1 MVNIRRDQNSALI
14 STKDIN
20 GKPLTGRKYPQS
32 TSITYILKI
41 NIPKGDLRKRLGKGS
56 TPTEISK

>member
-41 NIPKGDLRKRLGKGS
+41 NIPKGDLRKGLGKGS

>member
-1 MVNIRRDQNSALI
+1 LI

-20 GKPLTGRKYPQS
+20 GKPLTGRKYPQR
-32 TSITYILKI
+32 TSIKYILKI
-41 NIPKGDLRKRLGKGS
+41 NIPKGNLRKGLGKGP

>member
-41 NIPKGDLRKRLGKGS
+41 KFLRG
-56 TPTEISK
+56 I